1 MGGKKQSEC
10 TDKKPVKITTLML
23 FPVLMIWRQKGQLPS
38 VVLNAVLCIQILCMM
53 PDVIIDVGED
63 EKVAVVVTL
72 REPKNTIIN
81 TMTIAIFI
89 TTQLHN
95 IYNML
100 YWTSTDLLKPQSKWN
115 LLFWTGSYQIVRKQ
129 LTGSQELVLT
139 ALIDQNIQLRTS
151 VWLAQN
157 CSIILL
163 WSDRRVQ

>member
-1 MGGKKQSEC
+1 
-10 TDKKPVKITTLML
+10 
-23 FPVLMIWRQKGQLPS
+23 
-38 VVLNAVLCIQILCMM
+38 M

-115 LLFWTGSYQIVRKQ
+115 LLF
-129 LTGSQELVLT
+129 
-139 ALIDQNIQLRTS
+139 
-151 VWLAQN
+151 
-157 CSIILL
+157 
-163 WSDRRVQ
+163 